1 MYITLKDFSEKH
13 SWPSLSALRSIYF
26 NAKNEQNEFLSCFR
40 KVGKRV
46 LINEEAFFEI
56 VEKSNPV

>member
-26 NAKNEQNEFLSCFR
+26 NAKKEETKFLSCFR

-46 LINEEAFFEI
+46 LINEKDFFEI
-56 VEKSNPV
+56 VEKSNPA